1 MPVID
6 KFLRH
11 NPVLLWLERQGVF
24 KGSTFPGVPFALKH
38 MRERISSRARREPF
52 NPQGRDDLL
61 ERFLQAKEK
70 HPNIVSEKEVLG
82 LSLSMMIAGAET
94 T

>member
-1 MPVID
+1 M
-6 KFLRH
+6 
-11 NPVLLWLERQGVF
+11 WLERQGAF

-38 MRERISSRARREPF
+38 MKERIGHNRDSSVTKKRE
-52 NPQGRDDLL
+52 DLL
-61 ERFLQAKEK
+61 DKFLRAKAE
-70 HPNIVSEKEVLG
+70 HPDVVTDVEVLG